1 MPAKKRRRIGTKD
14 HQPDSGWPVAPAA
27 SWWLEFL
34 GLAVLGALTVLLVAT
49 SWRRWPD
56 PLIDF
61 GRELYVPWRL
71 AQGAVLYRDADC
83 LYGPLSPYLNAALFK
98 CFGTGL
104 MVLVAAN
111 LAVFAAILAV
121 IYRLCRRAW
130 GAVAAAL
137 AGIAFVAVFGF
148 SQYVKVAN
156 YNYVTPYAHQ
166 TTHGM
171 LVCLL
176 LLAGLVRW
184 LDDAT
189 PRRSFLVG
197 LLLGL
202 TAVLKPEFML
212 ARGLVTIAAGL
223 IRWRHRGRL
232 SARAIAAGTVGAVL
246 PTLLFTAYFAAH
258 LPWKEA
264 VVSASRGWFNLTTNL
279 SSERM
284 QQGFLGLDQPWK
296 NLGAQVGAFLLAGG
310 LVALI
315 AGAAWFVERCGPRRL
330 RLLVVGLL
338 VSGLAWLACIE
349 INWLQSG
356 RCLFGLMLVY
366 TFIGM
371 GSLVRKS
378 GRQGDLRVPATRLLM
393 ALLALAL
400 MARMVLNG
408 RIYHYGYYQAA
419 LAWLLVPAVLIGELP
434 ARIRVLQ
441 WGRAVV
447 VLASLAL
454 ITPGVVI
461 LANQSQE
468 VLALKTSPVG
478 DGADLFYAF
487 PPRVDPTGEI
497 VGLVSAELLKMP
509 HDQTLLVLPEGMMIN
524 YLARQPCPV
533 ADIYFFGVATGN
545 GGEERIVRA
554 LQQHPPDRVVIIS
567 RDLREYG
574 VQRYGD
580 GFGSGQQLLQWV
592 GANYDRA
599 FSIGGDPLDVR
610 QRGSIVLERK
620 AAP

>member
-1 MPAKKRRRIGTKD
+1 
-14 HQPDSGWPVAPAA
+14 
-27 SWWLEFL
+27 
-34 GLAVLGALTVLLVAT
+34 
-49 SWRRWPD
+49 
-56 PLIDF
+56 
-61 GRELYVPWRL
+61 
-71 AQGAVLYRDADC
+71 
-83 LYGPLSPYLNAALFK
+83 
-98 CFGTGL
+98 

-111 LAVFAAILAV
+111 LAVFAAILAM

-130 GAVAAAL
+130 GAGAAAL
-137 AGIAFVAVFGF
+137 ASIAFVAVFGF

-156 YNYVTPYAHQ
+156 YNYATPYAHQ

-176 LLAGLVRW
+176 LVAGLVRW

-212 ARGLVTIAAGL
+212 AGGLVTATAWL
-223 IRWRHRGRL
+223 IRWRHRGGL
-232 SARAIAAGTVGAVL
+232 STRAIATGLVGAVL

-279 SSERM
+279 SGERM

-315 AGAAWFVERCGPRRL
+315 AGVAWFVERCGPRGL

-366 TFIGM
+366 AFIGVA
-371 GSLVRKS
+371 SLVRKS

-434 ARIRVLQ
+434 GRIRVLQ

-509 HDQTLLVLPEGMMIN
+509 RDQTLLVLPEGMMIN
-524 YLARQPCPV
+524 YLARQPSPV
-533 ADIYFFGVATGN
+533 PDIYFFGVATGH
-545 GGEERIVRA
+545 GGEERIVKA
-554 LQQHPPDRVVIIS
+554 LQQNPPDRVVIIS

-574 VQRYGD
+574 VQRYGE
-580 GFGSGQQLLQWV
+580 GPGSGQQLLQWAV
-592 GANYDRA
+592 ANYDPA

>member
-1 MPAKKRRRIGTKD
+1 MNRRRIGTKD
-14 HQPDSGWPVAPAA
+14 HQPDSGWPVAPAT
-27 SWWLEFL
+27 SWWLESL
-34 GLAVLGALTVLLVAT
+34 GLAALGALTVLLVAT

-104 MVLVAAN
+104 TVIVVAN

-121 IYRLCRRAW
+121 TYRLCRRAW

-156 YNYVTPYAHQ
+156 YNYATPYAHQ

-176 LLAGLVRW
+176 LVAALVRW
-184 LDDAT
+184 LDGAT
-189 PRRSFLVG
+189 LRRCFLIG

-212 ARGLVTIAAGL
+212 AGSLVTIAAGL
-223 IRWRHRGRL
+223 IRWRHRGGL
-232 SARAIAAGTVGAVL
+232 SARAIATGGIGALL

-264 VVSASRGWFNLTTNL
+264 LVSASRGWFNLTTNL

-284 QQGFLGLDQPWK
+284 QQGFFGFDQPWK
-296 NLGAQVGAFLLAGG
+296 NLGDHVGAFLLAGG
-310 LVALI
+310 LIALI
-315 AGAAWFVERCGPRRL
+315 VGAAWLVERCGPRWL

-338 VSGLAWLACIE
+338 VAGLAWLACIE

-366 TFIGM
+366 AFIGVAP
-371 GSLVRKS
+371 LVRKS
-378 GRQGDLRVPATRLLM
+378 GRQGDLRGPATRLLM

-434 ARIRVLQ
+434 GRIRVLQ

-478 DGADLFYAF
+478 EGADFFYAF

-497 VGLVSAELLKMP
+497 VSLVSAELLKMP
-509 HDQTLLVLPEGMMIN
+509 RDQTLLVLPEGMMIN
-524 YLARQPCPV
+524 YLARQPSPV
-533 ADIYFFGVATGN
+533 PDIYFFGVATGH
-545 GGEERIVRA
+545 GGEERIVKA

-574 VQRYGD
+574 VQRYGE
-580 GFGSGQQLLQWV
+580 GPGSGQQLLQWAV
-592 GANYDRA
+592 ANYDPA

-620 AAP
+620 AGR

>member
-1 MPAKKRRRIGTKD
+1 VEYI
-14 HQPDSGWPVAPAA
+14 
-27 SWWLEFL
+27 

-104 MVLVAAN
+104 IVLVAAN
-111 LAVFAAILAV
+111 LAVFAAILAM
-121 IYRLCRRAW
+121 IYRLCRRGW
-130 GAVAAAL
+130 GAGAAAL
-137 AGIAFVAVFGF
+137 ASIAFVAVFGF

-156 YNYVTPYAHQ
+156 YNYATPYAHQ

-176 LLAGLVRW
+176 LVAALVRW

-197 LLLGL
+197 GLLGL

-212 ARGLVTIAAGL
+212 AGGLVTSAAGL
-223 IRWRHRGRL
+223 IRWRHRGGL
-232 SARAIAAGTVGAVL
+232 SSRAIAAGAIGAVL
-246 PTLLFTAYFAAH
+246 PTLLFTAYFAAR

-279 SSERM
+279 ATERM
-284 QQGFLGLDQPWK
+284 QQGYLGFDQPWE
-296 NLGAQVGAFLLAGG
+296 NLKDHVGASLLACG
-310 LVALI
+310 LIALI
-315 AGAAWFVERCGPRRL
+315 AAAAWLVERRGRGWL
-330 RLLVVGLL
+330 RLLVGGLL
-338 VSGLAWLACIE
+338 VGGLAWLACFK

-366 TFIGM
+366 TLM
-371 GSLVRKS
+371 GAVSLVRKS
-378 GRQGDLRVPATRLLM
+378 GGQGDLRVPATRLLM
-393 ALLALAL
+393 ALLGLAL
-400 MARMVLNG
+400 LGRMVLHG
-408 RIYHYGYYQAA
+408 RIYHSGYYQAA

-434 ARIRVLQ
+434 GRLRALHR
-441 WGRAVV
+441 GRAVV

-454 ITPGVVI
+454 IVPAVVI
-461 LANQSQE
+461 LANQSQG
-468 VLALKTSPVG
+468 VLNLKTWAVG
-478 DGADLFYAF
+478 EGADLFYAF

-509 HDQTLLVLPEGMMIN
+509 RDQTLLVLPEGMMIN
-524 YLARQPCPV
+524 YLARQPSPL
-533 ADIYFFGVATGN
+533 ADVYYFGSATGD
-545 GGEERIVRA
+545 GREERIVRE
-554 LQQHPPDRVVIIS
+554 LEEHPPDRVVVIS

-574 VQRYGD
+574 VQRYGEAT
-580 GFGSGQQLLQWV
+580 GSGRELLQWAA
-592 GANYDRA
+592 ANYDLA
-599 FSIGGDPLDVR
+599 FSVGGDPLDVR
-610 QRGSIVLERK
+610 QRGSVVLKRK
-620 AAP
+620 AGP

>member
-1 MPAKKRRRIGTKD
+1 VPAKKRRRIGTKD